1 MPTFANIAG
10 IVCILFLMFF
20 FPIMHGVARLICYL
34 AMSTERAPQPM
45 KGNNYNA

>member
-1 MPTFANIAG
+1 MPTLANIAG

-34 AMSTERAPQPM
+34 AMSTERGSSTT
-45 KGNNYNA
+45 KGRE